1 MDVHNFFLTLFLIL
15 VTARILGEVFARM
28 GIPSVLGE
36 LSAGILLGV
45 SVLGLVE
52 VNDVLKVLAEI
63 GILLLL
69 FEIGLE
75 TDIQRLKDAG
85 GKAIVVA
92 LFGVVLPFAGGALT
106 AYYLFGLELVVALFI
121 GGTLTA
127 TSIGIT
133 MRVLKDLHREHTY
146 VAQIVIG
153 AAVID
158 DIIGVIILVF
168 IYDYAINH
176 ELSMSNTLNTTLFI
190 LLFLLIAPTV
200 ANLMSG
206 LVKKFDQHKRIP
218 GLIPTI
224 IISLIVLFAY
234 LSHLF
239 GAPEILGSFA
249 AGIALSRRFILPF
262 GLGLKHDEEFL
273 EKIQNS
279 IRPISYMFTP
289 IFFVMVGLS
298 INLKVID
305 FTSVEFWYYAIAFL
319 MVAIIG
325 KYIGVF
331 LLRGTTA
338 INKALIGVS
347 MIPRGEVG
355 LIFAEL
361 GRVNGILD
369 NQIYAV
375 LIFVIIIT
383 TIVPPFL
390 LKWLFKCCDQEKLY

>member
-1 MDVHNFFLTLFLIL
+1 MDVHNFFLILFLIL
-15 VTARILGEVFARM
+15 VSARILGEVFARM

-45 SVLGLVE
+45 SGLGIIE

-69 FEIGLE
+69 FEIGLD

-85 GKAIVVA
+85 TKSIVVA
-92 LFGVVLPFAGGALT
+92 LFGAVVPFTVSAL
-106 AYYLFGLELVVALFI
+106 ASYYLFDLALDVSLFI

-133 MRVLKDLHREHTY
+133 MRVLKDLQKEHSN

-158 DIIGVIILVF
+158 DILGVIILVF
-168 IYDYAINH
+168 IYDYATSQ
-176 ELSMSNTLNTTLFI
+176 ELSMTNTLHTTLFI
-190 LLFLLIAPTV
+190 LLFIVFAPIF
-200 ANLMSG
+200 AHLFSHFMKICDEN
-206 LVKKFDQHKRIP
+206 KKIP

-224 IISLIVLFAY
+224 IISLIALFAY
-234 LSHLF
+234 LSHLV

-262 GLGLKHDEEFL
+262 GMGLRHDECFL
-273 EKIQNS
+273 DKVKKS
-279 IRPISYMFTP
+279 IRPIAQMFTP

-298 INLKVID
+298 MNLRVID
-305 FTSVEFWYYAIAFL
+305 FSSTMFWSMALIFLLIA
-319 MVAIIG
+319 VIG
-325 KYIGVF
+325 KYIGALV
-331 LLRGTTA
+331 LKNISTVK
-338 INKALIGVS
+338 KALIGIS

-355 LIFAEL
+355 LIFAEV
-361 GRVNGILD
+361 GRVNGIL
-369 NQIYAV
+369 NNEIYAV
-375 LIFVIIIT
+375 LIFVIIVT
-383 TIVPPFL
+383 TVVPPFI
-390 LKWLFKCCDQEKLY
+390 LKWLFKYDKAEK

>member
-1 MDVHNFFLTLFLIL
+1 MDVHNFFLILFLIL
-15 VTARILGEVFARM
+15 VSARILGELFARI

-45 SVLGLVE
+45 SGLGIIE

-69 FEIGLE
+69 FEIGLD

-85 GKAIVVA
+85 SKAIVVA
-92 LFGVVLPFAGGALT
+92 LFGAIFPFTVAALV
-106 AYYLFGLELVVALFI
+106 AYYFFDLTLVVSLFI

-133 MRVLKDLHREHTY
+133 MRVLKDLQKEHSH

-158 DIIGVIILVF
+158 DILGVIVLVF
-168 IYDYAINH
+168 IYDFATSQD
-176 ELSMSNTLNTTLFI
+176 LSMTNTLHTTIFI
-190 LLFLLIAPTV
+190 LIFLIFAPIF
-200 ANLMSG
+200 AHIFSHFMKLC
-206 LVKKFDQHKRIP
+206 DQHKRIP

-224 IISLIVLFAY
+224 IISLIALFAY
-234 LSHLF
+234 LSHLV

-262 GLGLKHDEEFL
+262 GMGLRHDECFL
-273 EKIQNS
+273 EKVKKS
-279 IRPISYMFTP
+279 ISPIAQMFTP

-298 INLKVID
+298 MNLRVID
-305 FTSVEFWYYAIAFL
+305 FTSMKFWSMALIFLVIAVL
-319 MVAIIG
+319 G
-325 KYIGVF
+325 KYIGALV
-331 LLRGTTA
+331 LKNVSTLK
-338 INKALIGVS
+338 KALIGFS

-355 LIFAEL
+355 LIFAEV

-375 LIFVIIIT
+375 LIFVIIVT

-390 LKWLFKCCDQEKLY
+390 LKWLFKYEKE

>member
-1 MDVHNFFLTLFLIL
+1 MDVHNFFLILFLIL
-15 VTARILGEVFARM
+15 ISARILGEVFARM

-45 SVLGLVE
+45 SGLGLIE

-69 FEIGLE
+69 FEIGLD
-75 TDIQRLKDAG
+75 TDIQRLKEAG
-85 GKAIVVA
+85 SKSIIVA
-92 LFGVVLPFAGGALT
+92 LFGAVAPFTVAALVSYT
-106 AYYLFGLELVVALFI
+106 LFDLTLVVSLFI

-133 MRVLKDLHREHTY
+133 MRVLKDLQKEHTDI
-146 VAQIVIG
+146 AQIVIG

-158 DIIGVIILVF
+158 DIMGVIILVF
-168 IYDYAINH
+168 IYDYAITQ
-176 ELSMSNTLNTTLFI
+176 ELSLTNTLNTTMFI
-190 LLFLLIAPTV
+190 LLFLLLAPV
-200 ANLMSG
+200 FANFISSFM
-206 LVKKFDQHKRIP
+206 KNFDEHAKVP

-224 IISLIVLFAY
+224 IISLISLFAY

-262 GLGLKHDEEFL
+262 GMGLRSDEVFL
-273 EKIQNS
+273 EKVKNAIN
-279 IRPISYMFTP
+279 PIAQMFTP

-298 INLKVID
+298 MNLRVID
-305 FTSVEFWYYAIAFL
+305 FSSTKFWALALVFLLIA
-319 MVAIIG
+319 VVG
-325 KYIGVF
+325 KYIGAFF
-331 LLRGTTA
+331 LKGTSA
-338 INKALIGVS
+338 VKKALIGIS

-355 LIFAEL
+355 LIFAEV

-369 NQIYAV
+369 NEIYAV
-375 LIFVIIIT
+375 LIFVIIVT
-383 TIVPPFL
+383 TIAPPFI
-390 LKWLFKCCDQEKLY
+390 LKWLFKYEKG